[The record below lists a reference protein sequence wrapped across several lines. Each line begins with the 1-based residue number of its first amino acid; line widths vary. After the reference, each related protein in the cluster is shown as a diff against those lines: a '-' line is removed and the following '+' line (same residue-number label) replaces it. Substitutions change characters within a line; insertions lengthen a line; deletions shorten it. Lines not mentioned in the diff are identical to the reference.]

1 MGRQSSPAAA
11 ARRMVVVVCAA
22 MVVVAAAAQKY
33 NAVYNFGDS
42 ITDTGNLCTNGKPSQ
57 ITFTQPPY
65 GETYFGSPTCRCSDG
80 RVVVDFLAS
89 KFGLPFLPPS
99 KSTSADFKKGANM
112 AITGATAMDANFFRS
127 LGLSDK
133 IWNNGPI
140 SFQIQWFQ
148 QISSSVCGQNC
159 KSYLANSLFVFGE
172 FGGNDYNAMLF
183 GGYSADQASTYT
195 PQIVD
200 TISNGVEK
208 LIAMGAV
215 DVVVPGVLPIGCF
228 PIYLTIYGTSSSSD
242 YDSLG
247 CLKKF
252 NDLSTNHNNQLKTKI
267 SALQSKYKSARI
279 MYADFYS
286 GVYDMVRNPSNYGTF
301 FTHTTIHTQ
310 NKGSFGITLTPNSNL
325 FRAEAMLNDRDFFSE
340 VSRVD
345 SYCYRRTKDYPYVAT
360 TVFET
365 CCGSGGGKFNYNNN
379 ARCGMSGASA
389 CSNPASHLSWD
400 GIHLTEAAYK
410 QITDG
415 WLNGPYCSPAILHS

>member
-1 MGRQSSPAAA
+1 MGRQSSSA
-11 ARRMVVVVCAA
+11 ARRVVVVVCAA
-22 MVVVAAAAQKY
+22 MVVAAAAAQKY

-42 ITDTGNLCTNGKPSQ
+42 ITDTGNLCTNGRPSQ

-65 GETYFGSPTCRCSDG
+65 GETYFGSPTCRCCDG

-195 PQIVD
+195 SQIVD
-200 TISNGVEK
+200 TISSGVEK

-286 GVYDMVRNPSNYGTF
+286 GVYDMD
-301 FTHTTIHTQ
+301 
-310 NKGSFGITLTPNSNL
+310 L
-325 FRAEAMLNDRDFFSE
+325 
-340 VSRVD
+340 
-345 SYCYRRTKDYPYVAT
+345 
-360 TVFET
+360 
-365 CCGSGGGKFNYNNN
+365 
-379 ARCGMSGASA
+379 ARCSRRAAGQAAASSTTTTTRGVGCQA
-389 CSNPASHLSWD
+389 HQRAPTRRRILAGTASTSPRQ
-400 GIHLTEAAYK
+400 LTSRSLTAGSTARTVARPSSTAKAKCLER
-410 QITDG
+410 T
-415 WLNGPYCSPAILHS
+415 SH

>member
-1 MGRQSSPAAA
+1 MGRQSSSA
-11 ARRMVVVVCAA
+11 ARRVVVVVCAA
-22 MVVVAAAAQKY
+22 MVVAAAAAQKY

-42 ITDTGNLCTNGKPSQ
+42 ITDTGNLCTNGRPSQ

-65 GETYFGSPTCRCSDG
+65 GETYFGSPTCRCCDG
-80 RVVVDFLAS
+80 RVVVDFLGNFDS
-89 KFGLPFLPPS
+89 FVFLVCLLRRADGGGWWLLQR
-99 KSTSADFKKGANM
+99 STSADFKKGANM

-195 PQIVD
+195 SQIVD

-286 GVYDMVRNPSNYGTF
+286 GVYDM
-301 FTHTTIHTQ
+301 
-310 NKGSFGITLTPNSNL
+310 
-325 FRAEAMLNDRDFFSE
+325 
-340 VSRVD
+340 
-345 SYCYRRTKDYPYVAT
+345 
-360 TVFET
+360 T

>member
-1 MGRQSSPAAA
+1 MGSHSSASASAAA
-11 ARRMVVVVCAA
+11 VMVLCAA
-22 MVVVAAAAQKY
+22 VMAAAQKY
-33 NAVYNFGDS
+33 SALYNFGDS

-65 GETYFGSPTCRCSDG
+65 GQTYFGSPTCRCSDG

-159 KSYLANSLFVFGE
+159 KSYLASSLFVFGE

-183 GGYSADQASTYT
+183 GGYSTGQASTYT

-200 TISNGVEK
+200 TISKGVEK

-228 PIYLTIYGTSSSSD
+228 PIYLSIYGTSNSAD

-247 CLKKF
+247 CLKEF
-252 NDLSTNHNNQLKTKI
+252 NYLSTNHNSQLRSKI
-267 SALQSKYKSARI
+267 AALQTKYSSARI

-286 GVYDMVRNPSNYGTF
+286 GVYDMVRNPAAYG
-301 FTHTTIHTQ
+301 
-310 NKGSFGITLTPNSNL
+310 
-325 FRAEAMLNDRDFFSE
+325 FSA
-340 VSRVD
+340 S
-345 SYCYRRTKDYPYVAT
+345 A
-360 TVFET
+360 FET
-365 CCGSGGGKFNYNNN
+365 CCGSGGGKYNYNNN
-379 ARCGMSGASA
+379 ARCGMQGAAA
-389 CSNPASHLSWD
+389 CSSPAAHLSWD

-415 WLNGPYCSPAILHS
+415 WLNGAYCRPAILHT